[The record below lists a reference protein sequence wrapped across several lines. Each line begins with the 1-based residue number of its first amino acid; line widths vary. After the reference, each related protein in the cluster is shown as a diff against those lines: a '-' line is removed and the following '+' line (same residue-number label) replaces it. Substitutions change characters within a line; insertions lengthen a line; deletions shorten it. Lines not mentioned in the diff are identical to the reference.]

1 MAPHYALR
9 SFAGHV
15 TFGTLS
21 RMSGH
26 SKWHNIKVRKMASD
40 AKKGKAYTKFAR
52 LIEIAAREGGG
63 DPVSN
68 IRLRALIDAAKSESV
83 PNANIDRA
91 IKKGTGALKGEA
103 MQEVTYEA
111 YGPSGA
117 AFIIECL
124 TDNKNRT
131 LGNVKLILSKN
142 GGRFA
147 QSGSVLWMFERKGV
161 VAGRSEK
168 LKMKSEKLEELELSL
183 IDLGAEDFDVQED
196 YLQVTTDGTAWSGV
210 RDFLKT
216 QNFEIVSAGLQF
228 IAKQTAPVDSV
239 TMQKLEALITAL
251 EEDDDVSEVHTNAIS

>member
-1 MAPHYALR
+1 
-9 SFAGHV
+9 
-15 TFGTLS
+15 
-21 RMSGH
+21 
-26 SKWHNIKVRKMASD
+26 MASD

-147 QSGSVLWMFERKGV
+147 ESGSVMWMFERRGV
-161 VAGRSEK
+161 VSGKWLVASDTQALG
-168 LKMKSEKLEELELSL
+168 ELELQL
-183 IDLGAEDFDVQED
+183 IDHGAEDFSTSDEFI
-196 YLQVTTDGTAWSGV
+196 QVVTDMTHWTGV

-228 IAKQTAPVDSV
+228 IAKQTAPVDSL
-239 TMQKLEALITAL
+239 TMQKIEALIAAL